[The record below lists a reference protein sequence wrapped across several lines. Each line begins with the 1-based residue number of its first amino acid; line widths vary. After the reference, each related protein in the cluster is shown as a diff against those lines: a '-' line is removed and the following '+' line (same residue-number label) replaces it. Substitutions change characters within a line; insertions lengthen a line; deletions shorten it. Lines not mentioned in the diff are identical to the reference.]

1 MRLLGALEDA
11 GEGLEVEVL
20 LGRKHRPNSGD
31 VRDSWKVKVGLPPDH
46 FFYMSPT
53 RFWANA
59 AVCLP
64 GAVAAARRADLV
76 HCVKDF
82 PHSWLGAWAA
92 KLAGKP
98 CVATAHGTYTT
109 KPLTDGWHRDRARWA
124 AERFDRWIAVSEFTK
139 KRLVEVLDG
148 AGPSAEEI
156 VVVSNAVNAAH
167 YEGAREVGTQPW
179 HGKEYTCAIGEL
191 KERKGHHL
199 SLAAWCRMA
208 AERPELEHFI
218 VGRPAGDEY
227 EARLR
232 EMAREPG
239 LGERVHFLGNI
250 TEDEKVDLLQGARA
264 FLHSP
269 VTASDGGYE
278 GFGIVYLE
286 AAACG
291 TPSVG
296 TLGSGAEDAI
306 KVGVSG
312 VLVEPNVEGVA
323 AGLAEVLGGEG
334 PGRFADEARAY
345 AQGCSWE
352 RNAHEVLKLYDEV
365 LG

>member
-1 MRLLGALEDA
+1 MGALEDA

-20 LGRKHRPNSGD
+20 LGRRHRVSSAD
-31 VRDSWKVKVGLPPDH
+31 VRASWGVRVGLPPDH
-46 FFYMSPT
+46 FYYMSAA
-53 RFWANA
+53 RFWANV

-64 GAVAAARRADLV
+64 GVVAAARRADLV

-92 KLAGKP
+92 RLAGVP

-109 KPLTDGWHRDRARWA
+109 EPLVSGRHRGRARWA
-124 AERFDRWIAVSEFTK
+124 AGRFVRWIAVSEFTK
-139 KRLVEVLDG
+139 KRLVEALDG
-148 AGPSAEEI
+148 AGPVDDEI

-167 YEGAREVGTQPW
+167 YESAREVGAQPW

-199 SLAAWCRMA
+199 SVAAWCRVA
-208 AERPELEHFI
+208 AEWPGLEHFV
-218 VGRPAGDEY
+218 VGRGAGDAY
-227 EARLR
+227 EAQLG
-232 EMAREPG
+232 ELARAAG
-239 LGERVHFLGNI
+239 MGERVHFLGNVS
-250 TEDEKVDLLQGARA
+250 EDEKVDLLQGARA
-264 FLHSP
+264 FLHTP

-296 TLGSGAEDAI
+296 TLGSGAEDAVR
-306 KVGVSG
+306 VGVSG
-312 VLVEPNVEGVA
+312 VLVEPEVEAVA
-323 AGLAEVLGGEG
+323 AGIWEVLGGEG
-334 PGRFADEARAY
+334 PERFAEGSREYARE
-345 AQGCSWE
+345 CSWE
-352 RNAHEVLKLYDEV
+352 RNAEAVLRMYAEV